1 MNEWASDVEQREF
14 DGGTLCLYPCIDLVA
29 EKFRALIQQPIRKRS
44 RFQDVYDIFL
54 LVSSSPPSKD
64 EKEKV
69 LEKLRQASE
78 DRQVEIFPD
87 SLRGTALIRLSR
99 KGYDNELPGLI
110 GGTPPSIDDAYTVV
124 RELYE
129 SLPWTRFDQD
139 VDNMSK

>member
-64 EKEKV
+64 EKEKI

-87 SLRGTALIRLSR
+87 SLRGTALIRL
-99 KGYDNELPGLI
+99 
-110 GGTPPSIDDAYTVV
+110 
-124 RELYE
+124 
-129 SLPWTRFDQD
+129 
-139 VDNMSK
+139 